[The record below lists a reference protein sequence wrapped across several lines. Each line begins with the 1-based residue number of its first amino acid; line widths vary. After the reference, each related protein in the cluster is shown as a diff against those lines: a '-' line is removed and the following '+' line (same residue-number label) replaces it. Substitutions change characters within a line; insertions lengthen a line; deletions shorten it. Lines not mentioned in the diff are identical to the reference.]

1 MYQNLENQ
9 ISLLFLHFSLKT
21 ILRIQLDFIDI
32 LTFIK
37 SKVEAKGLEAWRVM
51 KLCAPV
57 LASCKLPSRLSLWLD
72 VDCNLGGDATRAH
85 L

>member
-21 ILRIQLDFIDI
+21 IFRIQLDLIDI
-32 LTFIK
+32 LTFIE
-37 SKVEAKGLEAWRVM
+37 SKIEAKGLEAWRVM

-57 LASCKLPSRLSLWLD
+57 LASCKLLFRLS
-72 VDCNLGGDATRAH
+72 
-85 L
+85 

>member
-21 ILRIQLDFIDI
+21 IFRIQLDLIDI
-32 LTFIK
+32 FTFIK
-37 SKVEAKGLEAWRVM
+37 SKVEAKGVEAWRVM

-57 LASCKLPSRLSLWLD
+57 LASCKLLFRLS
-72 VDCNLGGDATRAH
+72 
-85 L
+85 